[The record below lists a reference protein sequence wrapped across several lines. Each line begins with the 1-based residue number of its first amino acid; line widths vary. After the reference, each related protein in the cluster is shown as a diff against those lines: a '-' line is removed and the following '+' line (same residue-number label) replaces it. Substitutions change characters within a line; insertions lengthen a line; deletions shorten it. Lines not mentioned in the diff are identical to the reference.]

1 MNNSFLKIE
10 IIDSKP
16 VVTLEYKDLEE
27 FKDIMFF
34 VMSESGLNLLYNN
47 IEQDLIV
54 NNKDQ
59 ELDILN
65 MIIHTLNTD
74 YADSNP
80 SDNDDFI
87 SPFSFA

>member
-47 IEQDLIV
+47 IEQDLII

-74 YADSNP
+74 YVDSNP
-80 SDNDDFI
+80 SDDDDFI
-87 SPFSFA
+87 SPCSFA

>member
-10 IIDSKP
+10 IIDAKL
-16 VVTLEYKDLEE
+16 VVILEYKDLEE